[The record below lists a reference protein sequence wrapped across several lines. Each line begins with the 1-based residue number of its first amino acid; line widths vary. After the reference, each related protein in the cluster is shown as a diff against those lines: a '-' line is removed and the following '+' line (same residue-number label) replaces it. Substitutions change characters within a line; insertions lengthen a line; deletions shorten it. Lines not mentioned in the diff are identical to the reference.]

1 MRKTRNKE
9 ERVIVTNYDEY
20 GNPTDDEQN
29 DGQDGPK
36 ALRSALAKKDKELK
50 ELRAQLD
57 SLTVESRSRKVA
69 DTLVA
74 KGLPEKVGKLI
85 PQDADVDEWL
95 TEYAELFGTPPGKS
109 AESAPEAEVAEPPQQ
124 VDPALANAWEQI
136 STTTQQGQAPATA
149 NVNPAVAEL
158 QKLAAE
164 GGDIGA
170 YMTAK
175 GLTQQWG

>member
-1 MRKTRNKE
+1 M
-9 ERVIVTNYDEY
+9 TNYDEY
-20 GNPTDDEQN
+20 GNLVDDEQN

-57 SLTVESRSRKVA
+57 SLATESRQRKVA

-74 KGLPEKVGKLI
+74 KGLPDKVGKLI

-109 AESAPEAEVAEPPQQ
+109 AESAPEAEVPVENPQQ

-170 YMTAK
+170 YMASK